1 MTAQPSARQKV
12 ASAMLAA
19 MLVVSLGAACQK
31 TPAEAA
37 GDALGRAAEAHS
49 AGKTDDAIKLYF
61 EVLSHDPRNEIALT
75 NLGII
80 HRFASKPQAAEG
92 FYRLAL
98 EVNPRSA
105 GSLFGLGVIRAAAGS
120 IPEAIE
126 FYTRLLQV
134 NPNDAVGHYNLGLA
148 LRAVGRGAEGDAEI
162 ARALQLDPK
171 LPPVPASTPVQT
183 QRPSPSPTGR

>member
-1 MTAQPSARQKV
+1 MRNV
-12 ASAMLAA
+12 AIVGLACLMA
-19 MLVVSLGAACQK
+19 FGVACQK
-31 TPAEAA
+31 SPAEAA
-37 GDALGRAAEAHS
+37 SDALGRAAQAHS
-49 AGKTDDAIKLYF
+49 AGKTDDAIKGYY
-61 EVLSHDPRNEIALT
+61 EVLSHDPASEIALT

-80 HRFASKPQAAEG
+80 YRFASKPQAAEG

-105 GSLFGLGVIRAAAGS
+105 GSLFGLAVIRASAGS

-126 FYTRLLQV
+126 LYQRLLQV

-148 LRAVGRGAEGDAEI
+148 LRAVGRGPEGDAEI
-162 ARALQLDPK
+162 AKALQLDPK
-171 LPPVPASTPVQT
+171 LPPLPASTAIPT